1 MPRRTSYRSSN
12 RVRLVE
18 DVKPKFHQRVFVQV
32 VVAVWR
38 WLPEIIIAT
47 AVVTAF
53 VYLIRMD
60 LPAWAAGCVLVAPV
74 AVLLCIPGVNRV
86 LIAVWCLNVTRH
98 RLRAFMA
105 ENGLRN
111 RSGRLPWLI
120 FIRPTRVGERAWMW
134 LVAGVTCKDVE
145 ERTESLAS
153 TCYGRE
159 GRVTAHR
166 RFAHLIRLD
175 ITRRDPLD
183 QKTPVRSVLIE
194 KNAEPEVIPPNG
206 RVESKTSYTASEWA
220 VGIGLPLT
228 NTSEERS
235 VIAKKALAGKA
246 ETTKNTPPKQRTQP
260 APEPAAV
267 LSASGEDVSDYV

>member
-1 MPRRTSYRSSN
+1 MPRRSRSSN

-18 DVKPKFHQRVFVQV
+18 DVKPRFHQRVGVQV

-38 WLPEIIIAT
+38 WLPEIITTT

-86 LIAVWCLNVTRH
+86 LIALWCLNVTRH

-183 QKTPVRSVLIE
+183 AKTPVRSVLIE

-206 RVESKTSYTASEWA
+206 RVESKTRYTASEWA

-228 NTSEERS
+228 NTSEEKP
-235 VIAKKALAGKA
+235 VIAKKAVAGKS
-246 ETTKNTPPKQRTQP
+246 ELFKHTPPKQRT
-260 APEPAAV
+260 ESSNGTV

>member
-1 MPRRTSYRSSN
+1 M
-12 RVRLVE
+12 E
-18 DVKPKFHQRVFVQV
+18 DVKPRFHQRVGVQV

-38 WLPEIIIAT
+38 WLPEIIT
-47 AVVTAF
+47 TVLVVTAF
-53 VYLIRMD
+53 VYLTRQD
-60 LPAWAAGCVLVAPV
+60 LAAWAAGCVLVAPV
-74 AVLLCIPGVNRV
+74 AVLLCIPPVNRV
-86 LIAVWCLNVTRH
+86 LIALWCLNVTRH

-220 VGIGLPLT
+220 VGIGLPLS
-228 NTSEERS
+228 NGSDERP
-235 VIAKKALAGKA
+235 VIGTKALVGKA
-246 ETTKNTPPKQRTQP
+246 KSANTNPPKQRT
-260 APEPAAV
+260 ATDNGTV

>member
-1 MPRRTSYRSSN
+1 MPRRSSYRSSN

-18 DVKPKFHQRVFVQV
+18 DVKPKFHQRVGVQV

-38 WLPEIIIAT
+38 WLPEIVIA
-47 AVVTAF
+47 AGLVTAF
-53 VYLIRMD
+53 IYLTRMD
-60 LPAWAAGCVLVAPV
+60 LPAWAAGAILVAPV

-86 LIAVWCLNVTRH
+86 LLAVWSLNVTRH

-145 ERTESLAS
+145 ERTDSLAS

-159 GRVTAHR
+159 GRVTGHR
-166 RFAHLIRLD
+166 QFAHLVRLD
-175 ITRRDPLD
+175 ISRRNILGG
-183 QKTPVRSVLIE
+183 KTPVRSALID
-194 KNAEPEVIPPNG
+194 KKADQEVIPPVSG
-206 RVESKTSYTASEWA
+206 VESKTSRTRSEWA
-220 VGIGLPLT
+220 VGIGLPLSTTT
-228 NTSEERS
+228 NEEGKPA
-235 VIAKKALAGKA
+235 AKKSAAVSAKPQP
-246 ETTKNTPPKQRTQP
+246 TKRTD
-260 APEPAAV
+260 PEPGAV
-267 LSASGEDVSDYV
+267 LSASGEDISDYV